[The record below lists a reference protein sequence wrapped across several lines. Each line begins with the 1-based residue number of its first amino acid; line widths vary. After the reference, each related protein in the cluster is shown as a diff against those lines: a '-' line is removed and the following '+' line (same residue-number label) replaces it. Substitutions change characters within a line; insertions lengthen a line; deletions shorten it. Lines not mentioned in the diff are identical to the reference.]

1 MSYINLLPAIETEV
15 ALVEDFDQAKR
26 WELPIRSSVS
36 ALTSEVIFIEKK
48 EDADDLVMDLHRY
61 PINAIAIDTEFGFSK
76 PSIEHKNRTWTDVRS
91 QVPMLL
97 SGAAWIADHNKTI
110 RFVFDL
116 RKPELL
122 ESIKDLL
129 NISTPFIGHN
139 LKAEFMTFWSLG
151 LEPVFH
157 QTYDTWVAAKM
168 LTLGH
173 NKKKVESEREGGLEV
188 EEQEDPSFVGV
199 ASLLGQ
205 CQICNISHRY
215 SGSKDTLAKSFLNH
229 PEDRPFSENQIDY
242 AAADAEATLELYKAQ
257 QTDLITKGLQTNLYS
272 VEFPYVEANAR
283 IEWDGVL
290 VDRNKTKQLRQALD
304 VACQHLLSKLQ
315 SEGIENP
322 NSHDQVIAWIKQKG
336 FGNRIKRKGKFTSK
350 DEVLEQIENLHPTI
364 TDIRRYRKYSKLRS
378 DILFNDEVQGVDGR
392 VHPTHRHLGA
402 DTTRNSCS
410 MPNIVGIT
418 KTFRPVVIAPEGRA
432 LVELDYAQIEVGI
445 CAAVY
450 RDEKLTSAFNSGDVY
465 AAVAQ
470 QFYYNELTEYERSCT
485 PSEFKSLQPELRNK
499 IKVFVLAVIYNMQAQ
514 GIADRFGVSIQE
526 AERQRNA
533 FLAAY
538 PSLRDNCVRAVR
550 NGQAIGYASICSG
563 PKRHIPSS
571 YNAKNLL
578 INTPVQGSAAVT
590 FRYAVVQL
598 YNHFRG
604 TTTNLVLPV
613 HDAVLIECDEDTV
626 EAVCR
631 EASQIMVSAVRLY
644 FPQLQPVI
652 DVNDK
657 DTSCW
662 NKDGQ
667 SDSLEKFME
676 NPEFKLQ

>member
-1 MSYINLLPAIETEV
+1 MSYINLLPAIETAV
-15 ALVEDFDQAKR
+15 AQVEDFDQAKR
-26 WELPIRSSVS
+26 WELPIRSSVN
-36 ALTSEVIFIEKK
+36 ALTSKVIFIEKK
-48 EDADDLVMDLHRY
+48 EDADDLIMDLQRY

-76 PSIEHKNRTWTDVRS
+76 PSIEHNNRTWHDVRS
-91 QVPMLL
+91 QVPLLL
-97 SGAAWIADHNKTI
+97 SGAAWMADHNKTI

-116 RKPELL
+116 SKPELL

-129 NISTPFIGHN
+129 NIPAPFIGHN
-139 LKAEFMTFWSLG
+139 LKAEFQTFWSLG
-151 LEPVFH
+151 LEPLFH

-173 NKKKVESEREGGLEV
+173 HKKRVEFEGKGGLED
-188 EEQEDPSFVGV
+188 EEQENPYYVGT

-205 CQICNISHRY
+205 SEIYNIPHRY
-215 SGSKDTLAKSFLNH
+215 SGNKKLLAKSFLNH
-229 PEDRPFSENQIDY
+229 PAEKPFSERQIDY

-257 QTDLITKGLQTNLYS
+257 QKDIITKGLQTNLYS

-283 IEWDGVL
+283 MEWDGVL
-290 VDRNKTKQLRQALD
+290 VDRNKARQLRQALD
-304 VACQHLLSKLQ
+304 IACQHHLSKLQ

-322 NSHDQVIAWIKQKG
+322 NSHNQVIAWIRQKG
-336 FGNRIKRKGKFTSK
+336 LGDRIKRQGKYTSK
-350 DEVLEQIENLHPTI
+350 DEVLEQIESLDPAI

-378 DILFNDEVQGVDGR
+378 DILFNEEVQGVDGR

-418 KTFRPVVIAPEGRA
+418 KTFRPVVIAPAGRA

-470 QFYYNELTEYERSCT
+470 QFYRNELTEYERSCT
-485 PSEFKSLQPELRNK
+485 PSKFKNLQPELRNK
-499 IKVFVLAVIYNMQAQ
+499 IKVFVLAVMYNMQAQ
-514 GIADRFGVSIQE
+514 SIADRFKISLEE

-533 FLAAY
+533 FLDTY
-538 PSLRDNCVRAVR
+538 PSLRDNCVKAIR
-550 NGQAIGYASICSG
+550 NGQATGYASICGG
-563 PKRHIPSS
+563 PKRFVPSI

-578 INTPVQGSAAVT
+578 INTPVQGSAAVA
-590 FRYAVVQL
+590 FRNAVVQL
-598 YNHFRG
+598 YQHFRG
-604 TTTNLVLPV
+604 TTTKLVLPV
-613 HDAVLIECDEDTV
+613 HDAVLIECDEDIV
-626 EAVCR
+626 ESVCR
-631 EASQIMVSAVRLY
+631 EASQIMASAVRSY

-652 DVNDK
+652 DINDK
-657 DTSCW
+657 DTTCW

-667 SDSLEKFME
+667 SDSLEKFMD